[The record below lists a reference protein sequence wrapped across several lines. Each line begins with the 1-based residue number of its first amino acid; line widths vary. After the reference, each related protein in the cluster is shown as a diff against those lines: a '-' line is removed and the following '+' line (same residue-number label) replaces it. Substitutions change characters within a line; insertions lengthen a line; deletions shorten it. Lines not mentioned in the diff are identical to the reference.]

1 MVKYIN
7 DRMRYSYEKRL
18 EKREAL
24 DSLLL
29 DSSLI
34 FAYNNNKRL
43 YDFKV
48 IQCGNYYQVYNYSN
62 LKVKKD
68 KLEKDKKNED
78 KLYNI
83 CKDLIDNKEKE
94 KSRVD
99 NQLKEIDIKNIQR
112 SKINLQRL
120 AKANEKEF
128 KTFITLTFKD
138 NINNINDANKIFHDF
153 ISNIKRLKKD
163 FKYLGV
169 PEFQKRGA
177 VHYHLMTNLSI
188 TKDNNII
195 LKQPNK
201 KYMYDLKYWTKGYS
215 SVYSIR
221 KNHINVVAYLTKYF
235 TKDIDNRLFGKR
247 RYLYSRNLIKPC
259 EVYLS
264 SRDIEE
270 FIKVLKIYDYNLAYT
285 SNYNDT
291 FNNDI
296 EFREYVKLE
305 TSDNIYT

>member
-1 MVKYIN
+1 M
-7 DRMRYSYEKRL
+7 
-18 EKREAL
+18 
-24 DSLLL
+24 
-29 DSSLI
+29 
-34 FAYNNNKRL
+34 
-43 YDFKV
+43 
-48 IQCGNYYQVYNYSN
+48 
-62 LKVKKD
+62 KVKKD

-305 TSDNIYT
+305 TSDNIYYVKFYIFNYF